1 MEQNI
6 VLKFEHIYKEYPGVH
21 ALKDVSFELK
31 EGEVH
36 ALVGE
41 NGAGKSTLIKTCSG
55 AISPTAGKVI
65 VNGSEFSSL
74 TPIVSRENG
83 IGVIYQEFNLV
94 KEMSVAENIFLGRAI
109 RNGVVI
115 DRKAMNEKT
124 VELFDQLDIKIDPD
138 MLVKNLTTGYQQMVE
153 IAKAISMNSRI
164 LIMDEPSASLTNREL
179 DALFL
184 IIRKLKSEGVAIIYI
199 SHRLDEIFE
208 VTDRVSV
215 MRDGEL
221 ITTINTADSSRDEL
235 VKLMVGREL
244 KETFPVREMK
254 PDSDVLLEVKHLSG
268 NGLTDISFH
277 VKKGEILGLGGLI
290 GAGRTEFAEILFG
303 VAHATAGSIKLRG
316 EEIHVKSPSEAISK
330 GIALVPEDRKQ
341 QGVLLHM
348 SIQDN
353 ITMPILKRIS
363 KCSVINRKR
372 EKTIIDEYKDSLRIK
387 APSVAQLTGNLSGG
401 NQQKV
406 VLAKW
411 LATNPDII
419 VFDEP
424 TRGID
429 VGAKQEIYMIMD
441 RLAKEGKTLIMI
453 SSEMEELIGV
463 SDRIIVLAEGRM
475 TGELKKEEFDQ
486 EKILQYASMS

>member
-1 MEQNI
+1 VDNNI
-6 VLKFEHIYKEYPGVH
+6 VLEFKNIYKEYPGVH
-21 ALKDVSFELK
+21 ALKDVSFELRK
-31 EGEVH
+31 GEVH

-55 AISPTAGKVI
+55 AISPTSGTVV
-65 VNGSEFSSL
+65 VNGNEFSNL
-74 TPIVSRENG
+74 TPLASRENG

-94 KEMSVAENIFLGRAI
+94 KEMSVAENIFLGRAL
-109 RNGVVI
+109 RNGIVI
-115 DRKAMNEKT
+115 DKKAMNEKT
-124 VELFDQLDIKIDPD
+124 VELFRQLGIKIDPNV
-138 MLVKNLTTGYQQMVE
+138 LVKNLTTGYQQMVE
-153 IAKAISMNSRI
+153 IAKAISMESKI

-179 DALFL
+179 DALFQ
-184 IIRKLKSEGVAIIYI
+184 IIRKLKNEGVAIIYI

-221 ITTINTADSSRDEL
+221 ITTIDTADSSRDEL
-235 VKLMVGREL
+235 VRLMVGREL
-244 KETFPVREMK
+244 KETFPEREVK
-254 PDSDVLLEVKHLSG
+254 KDNEIILEVDHLSG
-268 NGLTDISFH
+268 NGLTDVSFN
-277 VKKGEILGLGGLI
+277 VRKGEILGLGGLI
-290 GAGRTEFAEILFG
+290 GAGRTEFAQILFG
-303 VAHATAGSIKLRG
+303 VAHATGGSIRLRDEKL
-316 EEIHVKSPSEAISK
+316 EIKSPSDAIEK

-363 KCSVINRKR
+363 KYSVINRKK
-372 EKTIIDEYKDSLRIK
+372 EKEIIEKYKNSLRIK
-387 APSVAQLTGNLSGG
+387 TPSTEQLVNNLSGG

-411 LATNPDII
+411 LAAEPDII

-429 VGAKQEIYMIMD
+429 VGAKQEIYAIMD
-441 RLAKEGKTLIMI
+441 NLAKEGKTLIMI

-463 SDRIIVLAEGRM
+463 SDRIVVLAEGRV
-475 TGELKKEEFDQ
+475 TGELQKEEFNQ
-486 EKILQYASMS
+486 ESILKYASMS

>member
-1 MEQNI
+1 MDNNI
-6 VLKFEHIYKEYPGVH
+6 VLEFKNIYKEYPGVH
-21 ALKDVSFELK
+21 ALKDVSFELR

-55 AISPTAGKVI
+55 AISPTSGTVA

-74 TPIVSRENG
+74 TPLASRENG

-94 KEMSVAENIFLGRAI
+94 KELSVAENIFLGRAI
-109 RNGVVI
+109 RNGIVI
-115 DRKAMNEKT
+115 DRKAMNERT
-124 VELFDQLDIKIDPD
+124 VELFGQLGIEIDPD
-138 MLVKNLTTGYQQMVE
+138 TLVKNLTTGYQQMVE
-153 IAKAISMNSRI
+153 IAKAISMDSKI

-184 IIRKLKSEGVAIIYI
+184 IIRKLKSKGVAIIYI

-221 ITTINTADSSRDEL
+221 ITTLNTADSSRDEL
-235 VKLMVGREL
+235 VRLMVGREL
-244 KETFPVREMK
+244 KETFPVRDIK
-254 PDSDVLLEVKHLSG
+254 QDSDVILEVEHLSG
-268 NGLTDISFH
+268 NGLTDISFN

-303 VAHATAGSIKLRG
+303 VAQATEGSIKLRG
-316 EEIHVKSPSEAISK
+316 KKIHVKSPSDAIDK

-348 SIQDN
+348 SIKDN

-363 KCSVINRKR
+363 KMSVINRKR
-372 EKTIIDEYKDSLRIK
+372 EREIIDEYKDSLHIK
-387 APSVAQLTGNLSGG
+387 TPSTAQLTGNLSGG

-411 LATNPDII
+411 LAANPDII

-441 RLAKEGKTLIMI
+441 RLAREGKTLIMI

-463 SDRIIVLAEGRM
+463 SDRIIVLAEGKM

-486 EKILQYASMS
+486 ETILKYASMS